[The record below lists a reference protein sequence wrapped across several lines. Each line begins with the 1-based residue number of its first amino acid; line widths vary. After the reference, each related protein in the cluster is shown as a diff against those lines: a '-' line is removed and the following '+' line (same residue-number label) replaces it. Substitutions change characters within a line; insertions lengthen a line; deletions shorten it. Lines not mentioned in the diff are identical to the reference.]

1 MADNADAAAV
11 QLSEPAEPAEPA
23 PQPAES
29 DCAAEDSHGEEAD
42 AAPGEA
48 AESDCAAEDF
58 LGEEPDAPPARPPR
72 GRARLI
78 IGVGVVVMLA
88 LAGLGG
94 WLGFRAYQWHQT
106 QHQRALFVAV
116 ARQGAMNLTTID
128 YNEADADV
136 QRILSSATGS
146 FYDDFSKRSQP
157 FIDVVKQA
165 RSKSEGTVTEAGVES
180 EQGSTAQVLVAVT
193 VNTSNAGAPEQAP
206 RLWRMRI
213 AVQRVGDGAKISS
226 VEFVP

>member
-1 MADNADAAAV
+1 VDA
-11 QLSEPAEPAEPA
+11 
-23 PQPAES
+23 QPAET
-29 DCAAEDSHGEEAD
+29 DS
-42 AAPGEA
+42 
-48 AESDCAAEDF
+48 AAEDF
-58 LGEEPDAPPARPPR
+58 LGEEVDAQPARAPR
-72 GRARLI
+72 WRARLI
-78 IGVGVVVMLA
+78 VGVGLITTVA

-94 WLGFRAYQWHQT
+94 WLGFRAYHWHQT

-136 QRILSSATGS
+136 QRILSSATGN

-193 VNTSNAGAPEQAP
+193 VKTSNAGAPEQAP

-213 AVQRVGDGAKISS
+213 GVQRVGDGAKVSS